1 MKKYFWMLL
10 AAMTLSLGFVACGDD
25 KDDPEP
31 NEQKDP
37 QNQDEQKPDDQKI
50 INFDDCASTI
60 DMPLQQMLQKYG
72 EPTMNF
78 GNAYFYSYEE
88 GNITNLMIKVNQE
101 NNKVCMIVQSLKE
114 NAYKAEDLKKYFDSK
129 YNFYKKEV
137 IPADEEEG
145 TPEYEVLAYGNT
157 KNLEEAT
164 LLIEL
169 SGNTDVTY
177 VNPQNQP
184 EEQVSE
190 SYFDE
195 MNPADVLAA
204 FFGVPVAEIQ
214 EEYEDAFMDMGGMW
228 MAACGENEWMTSIAL
243 KTNEEGNVTTIILFF
258 DDGLE
263 EQSILEYFQENGWN
277 IREKGIIHGEDY
289 EYMEYE
295 FRKGNFVINY
305 GDYMA
310 TVTLAI

>member
-78 GNAYFYSYEE
+78 GNVYFYSYEE

-157 KNLEEAT
+157 KNPEEAT

>member
-78 GNAYFYSYEE
+78 GNVYFYSYEE

-114 NAYKAEDLKKYFDSK
+114 NAYKAEELKKYFDSK

-157 KNLEEAT
+157 KNPEEAT

>member
-78 GNAYFYSYEE
+78 GNVYFYSYEE

-157 KNLEEAT
+157 KNPEEAT

-214 EEYEDAFMDMGGMW
+214 EEYEDAFMDMGGML
-228 MAACGENEWMTSIAL
+228 MASCGDNEWMTSIAL
-243 KTNEEGNVTTIILFF
+243 QANENGVVTSIIMFF

-263 EQSILEYFQENGWN
+263 EQAILDYFHENGWE
-277 IREKGIIHGEDY
+277 IREKGMIDGEDY

-305 GDYMA
+305 GDYIA
-310 TVTLAI
+310 TATLAI

>member
-78 GNAYFYSYEE
+78 GNVYFYSYEE
-88 GNITNLMIKVNQE
+88 GNIINLMIKVNQE

-157 KNLEEAT
+157 KNPEEAT